1 MHWLVKRTFW
11 LEIRKTNA
19 LIESA
24 YSFDSFIP
32 FPGGEEGGETRELN
46 LAGLPPS
53 DLGREV
59 PIPAQKL

>member
-1 MHWLVKRTFW
+1 MHWLVKRIFR
-11 LEIRKTNA
+11 LEIRKTTP
-19 LIESA
+19 LLT